1 MLPPRIKNE
10 LQEKVLSWFW
20 VVLFISAILFL
31 RSLLVEMHTETVRIA
46 EERKQLER
54 GLEEEREKS
63 RELYEDF
70 YAEINRTIQKAIE
83 AINEGKV
90 PK

>member
-31 RSLLVEMHTETVRIA
+31 RSLLVEMHVETVRIA
-46 EERKQLER
+46 EERERLEQELAEQRQKQ
-54 GLEEEREKS
+54 K
-63 RELYEDF
+63 ELYEDF
-70 YAEINRTIQKAIE
+70 YAEINKSIQKAIE
-83 AINEGKV
+83 AINEEKIL
-90 PK
+90 K